1 MPSDLGLPHIA
12 VVIGTRP
19 EIVKLAHIVRIL
31 GAQARLIHSGQ
42 HTDTELSG
50 VFLASAGLPAPHML
64 SGVCGKP
71 RYAQVGRITEQLGE
85 LFARRRPAAVVVQGD
100 TNTAMAAAQAGNY
113 CGGRSCTWRPGS
125 APTTGTCPRRSTAA

>member
-1 MPSDLGLPHIA
+1 MPPDLGLPRIA

-42 HTDTELSG
+42 HTDAELSG

-64 SGVCGKP
+64 SGVCGQP
-71 RYAQVGRITEQLGE
+71 RYAQVGRVTEQLGE
-85 LFARRRPAAVVVQGD
+85 LFARRRPAAVVVQATPEPGPGSSP
-100 TNTAMAAAQAGNY
+100 AARGAGA
-113 CGGRSCTWRPGS
+113 GMGRPG
-125 APTTGTCPRRSTAA
+125 